1 MYRLIRQCCNP
12 LPLNHHQNMAF
23 MLASTLK
30 NEIMTMLEGMED
42 ESVLRV
48 VHKILGQNKAV
59 YRLNDE
65 QISAVREADEQYA
78 RGEAISDDEAEREVR
93 EWLKD

>member
-1 MYRLIRQCCNP
+1 
-12 LPLNHHQNMAF
+12 

-30 NEIMTMLEGMED
+30 DEIMTMLEGMED

-48 VHKILGQNKAV
+48 VHNILGQNKAV

-65 QISAVREADEQYA
+65 QITAVREADEQYA
-78 RGEAISDDEAEREVR
+78 RGEAISDDEAEREIR